1 MLPST
6 GLFDKLLEI
15 ARGYE
20 ADGLLEVHSR
30 VTCEL
35 LDHLKGESVVCRQL
49 QLQV

>member
-1 MLPST
+1 MARRCKPHMLCFSSA
-6 GLFDKLLEI
+6 G
-15 ARGYE
+15 GYE